1 MAASTKGG
9 GITYEEIVRNLKAG
23 KVAPVYFLMGEEG
36 YYIDKLSDLLV
47 ETILKPEDKD
57 FNLDVVYGID
67 VTVDQIIDLA
77 RTYPMMSDHRVV
89 LVREA
94 QGLRSL
100 DGLEK
105 YVEHVTESTILV
117 ICYKNGAADR
127 RKAVLK
133 AIAQYGILFESK
145 RLYDRQLPGF
155 IIGYLR
161 QCGVEVENEA
171 VQMLAD
177 HVGADLCRL
186 SAEMDKLLLLVKKG
200 ERITSAMVEEQ
211 TGMSKDFNNFELQNA
226 IACRD
231 VFRANRIVRYY
242 QSNPRNFALP
252 VTLSNLFTFFSDVM
266 MSYYS
271 PDKTEEGIAL
281 WLSVPLWKLKQDI
294 LPAKKNYSG
303 VKVMFILS
311 EIRKTDAASKGVE
324 GNSATPG
331 ELLQDLIYYILH

>member
-1 MAASTKGG
+1 MAAPTKG
-9 GITYEEIVRNLKAG
+9 GITYEEIVRDVKAG
-23 KVAPVYFLMGEEG
+23 KIAPVYFLMGEEG
-36 YYIDKLSDLLV
+36 YYIDKLSEILV
-47 ETILKPEDKD
+47 DTILNPEDKD

-67 VTVDQIIDLA
+67 VTIDQIIDLA
-77 RTYPMMSDHRVV
+77 RTYPMMADRRVV

-100 DGLEK
+100 DNLEK
-105 YVEHVTESTILV
+105 YIEHATESTVLV
-117 ICYKNGAADR
+117 ICYKNGTADR
-127 RKAVLK
+127 RKAALK
-133 AIAQYGILFESK
+133 AVAQYGVLFESK

-155 IIGYLR
+155 IVNYLR
-161 QCGVEVENEA
+161 QSGVEIENEA

-186 SAEMDKLLLLVKKG
+186 SAEMDKLLLTAQKG
-200 ERITSAMVEEQ
+200 ERITPAMVEEQ
-211 TGMSKDFNNFELQNA
+211 TGMSKEFNNFELQNA

-231 VFRANRIVRYY
+231 IFRANRIVRYF

-271 PDKTEEGIAL
+271 PDKTDDGIAQ
-281 WLSVPLWKLKQDI
+281 WLSAPLWKLRQDI
-294 LPAKKNYSG
+294 LPAKRNYSG
-303 VKVMFILS
+303 MKVMLILS
-311 EIRKTDAASKGVE
+311 EIRKTDAASKGVG

-331 ELLQDLIYYILH
+331 ELLQELIYYILH